1 MGSVSIPFAFT
12 PVKIDDLSLIDGGT
26 FTMLNLG
33 DPIERCLDQV
43 QNERD
48 VIVDVLF
55 AMKDPNLI
63 NKWERDSFQN
73 IFTLDKRSNEIT
85 EYIEYYNEVL
95 SIVRGYPNVTWRHII
110 APNQK
115 LPSSGLIPISTT
127 KE

>member
-73 IFTLDKRSNEIT
+73 IFTLDILSNEIT
-85 EYIEYYNEVL
+85 EYI
-95 SIVRGYPNVTWRHII
+95 
-110 APNQK
+110 
-115 LPSSGLIPISTT
+115 
-127 KE
+127 